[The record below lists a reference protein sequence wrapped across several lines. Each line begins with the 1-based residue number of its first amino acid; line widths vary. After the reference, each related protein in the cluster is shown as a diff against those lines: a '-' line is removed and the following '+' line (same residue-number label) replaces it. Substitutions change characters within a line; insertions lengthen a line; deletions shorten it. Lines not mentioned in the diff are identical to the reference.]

1 MFKKLSIIW
10 SVTLLNLLLP
20 MTIFGQNAEEH
31 YFSDEEI
38 KAMEEANIDVE
49 SESEKHVNSDAD
61 KAMEQL
67 MSEWEGN
74 GYPDNVGHV
83 MMDND
88 GEIIIGLVDNSESAQ
103 ADIKEMIDEPDQL
116 NFESARYSYN
126 DLLATH
132 EEIAKMMNEQV
143 DDSRDIYGVGTGL
156 ATIDGEVT
164 GFGDSGHEF
173 RVVVSVAED
182 AYDKYVET
190 FNETYGD
197 RVYVESTS
205 EPPTDDVESF
215 EDDEVNEGSETNT
228 EENIDHEVS
237 ENNDIASES
246 NEDRDESALPAT
258 PGNSGNTSDQ
268 IQNGIWFSLIG
279 LALLACIVLTIYLI
293 RHNRFTAAKQT
304 TTGDNITDTTP
315 VQRAEIISA
324 IKKSNMKPSD
334 RVDQR
339 MMEMIKTKSNSEKK
353 DAHISKKDNI

>member
-1 MFKKLSIIW
+1 MIKKLSIIW

-49 SESEKHVNSDAD
+49 SESEKNVNSDAD

-67 MSEWEGN
+67 MYEWEEN
-74 GYPDNVGHV
+74 GYHDNIGHV
-83 MMDND
+83 MMNSD
-88 GEIIIGLVDNSESAQ
+88 GKLIIGLVDNSESAQ
-103 ADIKEMIDEPDQL
+103 ADIKEMVNEADQL
-116 NFESARYSYN
+116 NFESAEYSYN

-132 EEIAKMMNEQV
+132 DEIAKTMNEQE

-164 GFGDSGHEF
+164 GFGDNGHEF
-173 RVVVSVAED
+173 RVVVTVAED
-182 AYDKYVET
+182 AYDKYVESFT
-190 FNETYGD
+190 EAYGD
-197 RVYVESTS
+197 RVYVEATS
-205 EPPTDDVESF
+205 EPPTDDVENL
-215 EDDEVNEGSETNT
+215 EDDAVNEGSETNT
-228 EENIDHEVS
+228 EADIDHETS
-237 ENNDIASES
+237 ENNDIISES

-268 IQNGIWFSLIG
+268 IQSGIWFYLIG
-279 LALLACIVLTIYLI
+279 LALLACIVLTIYMI

-304 TTGDNITDTTP
+304 STGDNITDTTP

-324 IKKSNMKPSD
+324 IKKSNMKPRD
-334 RVDQR
+334 RKSTRLNSSHVA
-339 MMEMIKTKSNSEKK
+339 ISYAVFCLKKKTTN
-353 DAHISKKDNI
+353 